1 MSNIVSEIEQELK
14 GLEVK
19 AKRENVGVVT
29 EVGDGIARID
39 GLSEVQSSELVEFES
54 GVTGLAL
61 NLESYN
67 VGAVI
72 FGDNSSVKQGDSVK
86 TTGKILQVPV
96 GEGMVGRVVNALGE
110 PIDGKGKINPPAGGD
125 KNYPV
130 EKIAPGVITRQS
142 VSVPLQ
148 TGIKSIDALIPI
160 GRGQRELIIGDRN
173 TGKTTIAIDTIVN
186 QTQTNSGVVSIYV
199 AIGQK
204 TSKVA
209 QLVAKLEETGAMKNT
224 IVIAATASDPATMQY
239 LAPYSS

>member
-1 MSNIVSEIEQELK
+1 MSNIVTEIENEIK
-14 GLEVK
+14 GLKLK
-19 AKRENVGVVT
+19 AKKENVGVVT
-29 EVGDGIARID
+29 EVGDGIARIE
-39 GLSEVQSSELVEFES
+39 GLSEVQSSELIEFES

-72 FGDNSSVKQGDSVK
+72 FGDNSSVKQGDQVK

-110 PIDGKGKINPPAGGD
+110 PIDGKGKIKSD
-125 KNYPV
+125 VNYPV

-160 GRGQRELIIGDRN
+160 G
-173 TGKTTIAIDTIVN
+173 
-186 QTQTNSGVVSIYV
+186 
-199 AIGQK
+199 
-204 TSKVA
+204 
-209 QLVAKLEETGAMKNT
+209 
-224 IVIAATASDPATMQY
+224 
-239 LAPYSS
+239 